1 MERRLITVPLGPLES
16 NMYILTG
23 ESGLFVI
30 DPSVPPE
37 MAESYCNMPGLSKG
51 ECKVKAVFVTHGHHD
66 HIKYI
71 SEWQDTYPL
80 AKVFFSS
87 NDKDLLGNGFMN
99 CSYME
104 GSEILYD
111 FKFTNLAGTYGQT
124 IYKDDDIS
132 VKVFETPGH
141 TLGSVCFLAAF
152 NGEELLFTGDTVF
165 RGSVGRTDMPGGN
178 AKSIMESVRRIK
190 TLNPAL
196 KIFPGHGPASTI
208 GEEIKFNPFFSM

>member
-1 MERRLITVPLGPLES
+1 MT
-16 NMYILTG
+16 
-23 ESGLFVI
+23 
-30 DPSVPPE
+30 
-37 MAESYCNMPGLSKG
+37 
-51 ECKVKAVFVTHGHHD
+51 
-66 HIKYI
+66 I
-71 SEWQDTYPL
+71 S
-80 AKVFFSS
+80 
-87 NDKDLLGNGFMN
+87 
-99 CSYME
+99 
-104 GSEILYD
+104 
-111 FKFTNLAGTYGQT
+111 
-124 IYKDDDIS
+124 
-132 VKVFETPGH
+132 H